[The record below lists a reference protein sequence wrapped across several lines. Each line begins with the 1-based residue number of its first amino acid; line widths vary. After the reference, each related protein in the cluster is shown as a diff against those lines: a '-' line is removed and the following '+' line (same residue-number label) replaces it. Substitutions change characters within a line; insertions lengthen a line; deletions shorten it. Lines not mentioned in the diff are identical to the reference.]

1 MNCLSSLLS
10 PLFSMGPAMSLS
22 TDLPLSLQEAAS
34 GAQHVPTEWLMILA
48 ALLFALG
55 TLGFLIRRNLIIVF
69 MSIELM
75 LNATNLTFLAA
86 ARDRNL
92 DPNGQVYAIIVI
104 ALAAVEVAVGLA
116 LLISLFRLKVG
127 IDVED
132 AQELKG

>member
-1 MNCLSSLLS
+1 MNLLALEL
-10 PLFSMGPAMSLS
+10 PKEIP
-22 TDLPLSLQEAAS
+22 TD
-34 GAQHVPTEWLMILA
+34 WLLILA

-86 ARDRNL
+86 ARERNL
-92 DPNGQVYAIIVI
+92 DANGQVYAIIVI
-104 ALAAVEVAVGLA
+104 TLAAVEVAVGLA

-132 AQELKG
+132 AKELKG